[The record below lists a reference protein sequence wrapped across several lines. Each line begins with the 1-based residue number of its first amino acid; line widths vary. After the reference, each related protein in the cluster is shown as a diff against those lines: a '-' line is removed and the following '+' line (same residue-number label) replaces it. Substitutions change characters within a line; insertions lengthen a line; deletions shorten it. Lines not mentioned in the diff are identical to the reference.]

1 MRTYKGTGSGLRIE
15 VITVWYNERF
25 LAKFFLDHYSFADR
39 IHLVLDADTDDDTP
53 GIAGRYPNV
62 RVEEITFPDKFDDLR
77 KIARINS
84 IYAGLDCDWVIA
96 ADSDEFVFPL
106 PFGTG
111 MREALANEAEYDV
124 VRARMWQVYRHR
136 TDSDLDPGRPAVPQR
151 RHGDPNATTGVN
163 ALYTKPMIVKGGL
176 DLRWGPGCHLLEKPK
191 KKMERLWKRILGR
204 PRISPNLV
212 YGAHWHKADPELIRY
227 RVANRKNRLSE
238 NNIRNALSL
247 HFRAEE
253 EKILKECEAY
263 LDAPQLF

>member
-1 MRTYKGTGSGLRIE
+1 VRTYKGTGSGLRIE

-84 IYAGLDCDWVIA
+84 IYPGSTRLGIA

-106 PFGTG
+106 PYGTG

-136 TDSDLDPGRPAVPQR
+136 TDSDLDPGPSRRPAE
-151 RHGDPNATTGVN
+151 A
-163 ALYTKPMIVKGGL
+163 
-176 DLRWGPGCHLLEKPK
+176 
-191 KKMERLWKRILGR
+191 
-204 PRISPNLV
+204 PRGTPT
-212 YGAHWHKADPELIRY
+212 
-227 RVANRKNRLSE
+227 
-238 NNIRNALSL
+238 
-247 HFRAEE
+247 
-253 EKILKECEAY
+253 
-263 LDAPQLF
+263 